1 MRKNFEL
8 KRQITEVSESELATT
23 TRVEINLMP
32 SKRAET
38 FQESNSVYIVFG
50 SKRSLNVEGRQDNL
64 AVAKED
70 TLAKQS
76 NNDRYKQSED
86 IDGRHD
92 FDGEDKFVDDDDSSE
107 EKLEDF
113 VSLRECK
120 RFSIRDS
127 LDTDDPLQMYKR
139 N

>member
-50 SKRSLNVEGRQDNL
+50 SKRSLNVEGSQDNL
-64 AVAKED
+64 AVPKED

-76 NNDRYKQSED
+76 NNDRYKQD
-86 IDGRHD
+86 IDRRHD
-92 FDGEDKFVDDDDSSE
+92 FDGDEKFVDDVE
-107 EKLEDF
+107 AAAIGAAHKE
-113 VSLRECK
+113 V
-120 RFSIRDS
+120 
-127 LDTDDPLQMYKR
+127 
-139 N
+139 